1 MIKYLLLFLLPLSL
15 FGSKILSYNIY
26 DRTDRADVMITF
38 DTPYSGIIKQS
49 RGKSKIIIK
58 LEDATIES
66 PKIKKVASRFLQ
78 SVAITPLKG
87 QTQIIASV
95 PQSVKLLASKT
106 ADGYGLRLRFTNK
119 AATRQKSLTQNSTA
133 QTNNSLSPLPTKKSD
148 DLTQSYYIVVAILII
163 GILILFYIKKK
174 TTPAQLKQL
183 KQNRQAT
190 KQQKTPWLFN
200 ANTTPQQQAPLQQ
213 ESTQKST
220 NDVSIRFQKAIDAH
234 NSVIMLDFGAE
245 SYLVL
250 MGNSNILLDKF
261 HENRP
266 SSQQEFETILQ
277 SRHEELENF
286 LNGQNNKSVHTKEQE
301 KEPLQAYKERA
312 ASLLYNDEL

>member
-1 MIKYLLLFLLPLSL
+1 MIKYLLLFILPLSL
-15 FGSKILSYNIY
+15 FASKILSYNIY

-38 DTPYSGIIKQS
+38 DTPYNGVIRQS
-49 RGKSKIIIK
+49 RGKSKITIK
-58 LEDATIES
+58 LENASIES

-78 SVAITPLKG
+78 SVAITPMKNE
-87 QTQIIASV
+87 TRIIATV
-95 PQSVKLLASKT
+95 PSSVKLIASKT
-106 ADGYGLRLRFTNK
+106 SDGYGLRLRFTNK
-119 AATRQKSLTQNSTA
+119 AATKSANTAKTAVA
-133 QTNNSLSPLPTKKSD
+133 QTNTAFTGLPTKKGN
-148 DLTQSYYIVVAILII
+148 DLTKSYYIVIAIMII

-174 TTPAQLKQL
+174 TTPQQLQKAAQQ
-183 KQNRQAT
+183 

-200 ANTTPQQQAPLQQ
+200 ANESSQQQASPRQTNAQQ
-213 ESTQKST
+213 ST
-220 NDVSIRFQKAIDAH
+220 NEVSIRFQKAIDTH
-234 NSVIMLDFGAE
+234 NSVVMLDFGKE

-266 SSQQEFETILQ
+266 TSQQEFESILQ

-286 LNGQNNKSVHTKEQE
+286 LNNGEASTSSQKE

-312 ASLLYNDEL
+312 ASLIYNDEL

>member
-1 MIKYLLLFLLPLSL
+1 MIKYLLLLSL
-15 FGSKILSYNIY
+15 PFSLFASKILSYNIY

-49 RGKSKIIIK
+49 RSKSKIIIK
-58 LEDATIES
+58 LQDATIEA
-66 PKIKKVASRFLQ
+66 PKMKKVASRFLQ
-78 SVAITPLKG
+78 SVAITPLKAE
-87 QTQIIASV
+87 TQIIASV
-95 PQSVKLLASKT
+95 PPSTKLLASKT

-119 AATRQKSLTQNSTA
+119 TALQHKNQTKQNSTTQKSA
-133 QTNNSLSPLPTKKSD
+133 LSALPTKKSN

-163 GILILFYIKKK
+163 GIIILLYLKKK
-174 TTPAQLKQL
+174 TTPARLKP
-183 KQNRQAT
+183 NREAQ

-200 ANTTPQQQAPLQQ
+200 ANSSPHQAEPTQQTQQQQ
-213 ESTQKST
+213 ESQ
-220 NDVSIRFQKAIDAH
+220 NEVSIRFQKAIDAQ
-234 NSVIMLDFGAE
+234 NSVVMLDFGKE

-266 SSQQEFETILQ
+266 SSQQEFESILQ

-286 LNGQNNKSVHTKEQE
+286 LNAENNKSVHTKEHE

>member
-15 FGSKILSYNIY
+15 FASKILSYNVY

-58 LEDATIES
+58 LEDASIES
-66 PKIKKVASRFLQ
+66 PKMKKVASRFLQ
-78 SVAITPLKG
+78 SIAITPMRNE
-87 QTQIIASV
+87 TRIIATV
-95 PQSVKLLASKT
+95 PQSVKLIASKT
-106 ADGYGLRLRFTNK
+106 SDGYGLRLRFTTK
-119 AATRQKSLTQNSTA
+119 TAAQQNAFTKTATA
-133 QTNNSLSPLPTKKSD
+133 QATNALSGLPTKKGD
-148 DLTQSYYIVVAILII
+148 DLTRSYTIVIAILII

-174 TTPAQLKQL
+174 TTPAQQKSKQP
-183 KQNRQAT
+183 

-200 ANTTPQQQAPLQQ
+200 ANEQKQQPQEMQQQTDSSQSA
-213 ESTQKST
+213 
-220 NDVSIRFQKAIDAH
+220 NAVAIRFQKAIDTH
-234 NSVIMLDFGAE
+234 NSVVMLDFGKE

-266 SSQQEFETILQ
+266 SSQQEFESILQ

-286 LNGQNNKSVHTKEQE
+286 LNNNEPTGRGTQ

-312 ASLLYNDEL
+312 ASLIYNDEF